1 MALWRTNGYAKTTVA
16 DICRAAGVSR
26 ALFYFYFP
34 AKEDV
39 LFEVGLLSTRAA
51 QKTVRSLLQT
61 DYEVDAV
68 IAEALRSLERSMARN
83 PRELIIET
91 ILEGYRHEHRILA
104 GELVDDT
111 DADMFGELFA
121 KAQQD
126 GKLARTCR
134 RAPPVPSR
142 RDARQRRRA
151 ALGRGHLRR
160 PLIRRRRQ
168 PRHRG
173 LDRRLQPTSRVEER
187 AMKVSVV
194 TAPGE
199 TQVVDAPKPTV
210 GPADVLVK
218 IRACGICGT
227 DALFISMGGIPG
239 HDGGMPSPCPSGGRC
254 PSQPKPSDKV
264 LVFGAGPI
272 GLGQF

>member
-1 MALWRTNGYAKTTVA
+1 VPKNNGATVADGSQRRASYQRARSHETKRALVQAAMALWRTNGYAKTTVA

-51 QKTVRSLLQT
+51 RKTVLALLRT

-68 IAEALRSLERSMARN
+68 IAGALRSLERSMAPN

-104 GELVDDT
+104 GEPVDDT

-126 GKLARTCR
+126 GKLAANVDVHHLSHLAGMHVSEGVRHW
-134 RAPPVPSR
+134 
-142 RDARQRRRA
+142 A
-151 ALGRGHLRR
+151 AGTYG
-160 PLIRRRRQ
+160 
-168 PRHRG
+168 
-173 LDRRLQPTSRVEER
+173 DRSFAE
-187 AMKVSVV
+187 VV
-194 TAPGE
+194 TRDITALIAGYN
-199 TQVVDAPKPTV
+199 QL
-210 GPADVLVK
+210 PA
-218 IRACGICGT
+218 
-227 DALFISMGGIPG
+227 
-239 HDGGMPSPCPSGGRC
+239 
-254 PSQPKPSDKV
+254 
-264 LVFGAGPI
+264 
-272 GLGQF
+272 

>member
-34 AKEDV
+34 AKEDI

-51 QKTVRSLLQT
+51 QKTVRLLLDT
-61 DYEVDAV
+61 DYEVEAV

-104 GELVDDT
+104 GDETDAP

-126 GKLARTCR
+126 GKLAAHVDVAHLSHLAGMHVSEGVRHWAGGTFGKR
-134 RAPPVPSR
+134 SFSDVVT
-142 RDARQRRRA
+142 DDIA
-151 ALGRGHLRR
+151 ALVAGFNERGR
-160 PLIRRRRQ
+160 
-168 PRHRG
+168 
-173 LDRRLQPTSRVEER
+173 
-187 AMKVSVV
+187 A
-194 TAPGE
+194 
-199 TQVVDAPKPTV
+199 
-210 GPADVLVK
+210 
-218 IRACGICGT
+218 
-227 DALFISMGGIPG
+227 
-239 HDGGMPSPCPSGGRC
+239 
-254 PSQPKPSDKV
+254 
-264 LVFGAGPI
+264 
-272 GLGQF
+272 